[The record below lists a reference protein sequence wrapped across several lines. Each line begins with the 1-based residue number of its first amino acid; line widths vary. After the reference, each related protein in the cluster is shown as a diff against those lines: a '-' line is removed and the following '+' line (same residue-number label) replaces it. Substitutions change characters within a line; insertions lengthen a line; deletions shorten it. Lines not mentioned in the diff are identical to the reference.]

1 MTSTFTQLNLREGD
15 GMEVDHTE
23 YLLVRLHAGAAGF
36 LHALSPA
43 LNSAEV
49 IAQVEGA
56 RGLNTWEGALDEGC
70 RHNHTLN

>member
-1 MTSTFTQLNLREGD
+1 
-15 GMEVDHTE
+15 MEVDHTE
-23 YLLVRLHAGAAGF
+23 YLLVRLHAGAAGL

-56 RGLNTWEGALDEGC
+56 RGLNT
-70 RHNHTLN
+70 